1 MPALE
6 KQTSPASSG
15 GAKIKIM
22 IVDDSV
28 VIRGLIGRWLDA
40 LPDMDVVARCRN
52 GQDAVEQAA
61 RIKPDVVILDIEMPV
76 MDGLTALPKILEVSP
91 SSRVLMASTL
101 TRRNASISI
110 KALTLGATD
119 YVPKPESTRDGHASE
134 GFQTELIDK
143 IRAVGQAR
151 KAKAPRRVF
160 AAERTAIAKGTMAP
174 VEATPGLQFKPASK
188 TRPRILAVGSSTG
201 GPKALFDFFEALS
214 PSLSK
219 IPVVITQHMP
229 PTFTAILAEHLSS
242 SANRTC
248 VEGEEGMLL
257 EPGKIYIAPGG
268 KHMLMKQE
276 GTKVRIH
283 LDDGAPVNFC
293 KPAVDPM
300 LDSLIPIYGASLL
313 VCILTG
319 MGHDGRDGSKRVQSE
334 GGTIIAQDEA
344 SSVVWGMPGAVAQ
357 AGICHKVA
365 PLKELSGVA
374 AKLIEG
380 RRL

>member
-1 MPALE
+1 
-6 KQTSPASSG
+6 
-15 GAKIKIM
+15 M

-28 VIRGLIGRWLDA
+28 VIRGLIGRWIDA
-40 LPDMDVVARCRN
+40 LPDMEVVARCRD
-52 GQDAVEQAA
+52 GQDAVEQIA
-61 RIKPDVVILDIEMPV
+61 RVKPDVVVLDIEMPV
-76 MDGLTALPKILEVSP
+76 MDGLTALPKLLEASP
-91 SSRVLMASTL
+91 SSRILMASTL

-134 GFQTELIDK
+134 GFQTELVDK
-143 IRAVGQAR
+143 IRAVGQA
-151 KAKAPRRVF
+151 KKPQAPRRVF
-160 AAERTAIAKGTMAP
+160 AAEKTAVAKGTMKPA
-174 VEATPGLQFKPASK
+174 AAGAGIQLKPASK
-188 TRPRILAVGSSTG
+188 TRPKILAIGSSTG

-214 PSLSK
+214 PSLSN

-242 SANRTC
+242 SASRTC
-248 VEGEEGMLL
+248 VEGEEGMAL
-257 EPGKIYIAPGG
+257 EPGKVYVAPGG
-268 KHMLMKQE
+268 KHMLLKKE
-276 GTKVRIH
+276 GTSVRIH
-283 LDDGAPVNFC
+283 LDDGPPVNFC

-300 LDSLIPIYGASLL
+300 LDSLLPIYGSSLL

-319 MGHDGRDGSKRVQSE
+319 MGHDGRDGSTRVQAE

-357 AGICHKVA
+357 AGICHQVL
-365 PLKELSGVA
+365 PLNELSAAA

-380 RRL
+380 RRV

>member
-61 RIKPDVVILDIEMPV
+61 RIKPDVVVLDIEMPV

-134 GFQTELIDK
+134 DFQTELVDK

-151 KAKAPRRVF
+151 KPKAPRRVF
-160 AAERTAIAKGTMAP
+160 AAEKTAIAKGVMEPAS
-174 VEATPGLQFKPASK
+174 AAPGLQFKPASK
-188 TRPRILAVGSSTG
+188 TLPRILAVGSSTG

-214 PSLSK
+214 PALSK

-229 PTFTAILAEHLSS
+229 PTFTAILAEHLSG
-242 SANRTC
+242 SAGRTC

-357 AGICHKVA
+357 AGICHKVV

>member
-1 MPALE
+1 
-6 KQTSPASSG
+6 
-15 GAKIKIM
+15 M

-52 GQDAVEQAA
+52 GQDAVEQVG
-61 RIKPDVVILDIEMPV
+61 RIKPDVVVLDIEMPV
-76 MDGLTALPKILEVSP
+76 MDGLTALPKILEASP
-91 SSRVLMASTL
+91 ASRVLMASTL

-134 GFQTELIDK
+134 GFQTELVDK
-143 IRAVGQAR
+143 IRAVGQAKKP
-151 KAKAPRRVF
+151 KARRRVF
-160 AAERTAIAKGTMAP
+160 AAEKTAIASGKMDPAASP
-174 VEATPGLQFKPASK
+174 PAMQFKPASK
-188 TRPRILAVGSSTG
+188 VQPKILAVGSSTG

-214 PSLSK
+214 PSLST
-219 IPVVITQHMP
+219 IPVVVTQHMP
-229 PTFTAILAEHLSS
+229 ATFTTILAEHLGS
-242 SANRTC
+242 SAKRTC
-248 VEGEEGMLL
+248 IEGEEGMLL

-268 KHMLMKQE
+268 KHMLMKKE
-276 GTKVRIH
+276 GTSVRIH
-283 LDDGAPVNFC
+283 LDDGPPVNFC

-300 LDSLIPIYGASLL
+300 LDSLLSIYGASLL

-319 MGHDGRDGSKRVQSE
+319 MGHDGRDASVRVQAE

-357 AGICHKVA
+357 AGICHKVV
-365 PLKELSGVA
+365 PLNELSTVA
-374 AKLIEG
+374 SKLIEG
-380 RRL
+380 RRV